1 MPRKDSRKKE
11 LETIL
16 NMDNITINNDE
27 EIVDLAPDNF
37 LDDLNNE
44 NFVEPPTV
52 NEIKEQEKAEKEMKR
67 EHEKQQKE
75 ILKQMKSKPKQEIRF
90 NNIIENNSDLFSDVP
105 TEILGKDKLET
116 INKLNQYKQLFPKE
130 LSKFKVKKNA
140 SIDELKIYLQEAESL
155 VEISSVDGFI
165 TDSILQCVKLSE
177 TVSKKTR
184 FDISGCSDMLKAN
197 PNFHKLLKQLYLKYG
212 CFAKLPCEMQLLLMV
227 STTAYMCVNK
237 NKNKANLEQFL
248 NEPVKI

>member
-27 EIVDLAPDNF
+27 EIMNVVPDNF

-67 EHEKQQKE
+67 EYEKQQKE

-130 LSKFKVKKNA
+130 LSKFKV
-140 SIDELKIYLQEAESL
+140 
-155 VEISSVDGFI
+155 
-165 TDSILQCVKLSE
+165 
-177 TVSKKTR
+177 
-184 FDISGCSDMLKAN
+184 
-197 PNFHKLLKQLYLKYG
+197 
-212 CFAKLPCEMQLLLMV
+212 
-227 STTAYMCVNK
+227 
-237 NKNKANLEQFL
+237 
-248 NEPVKI
+248 